1 MMIMT
6 SDDKRVMSGFPSLDK
21 ITGGFRPG
29 TVNVIA
35 GRPGAAKTTFALNVA
50 YNAAVKYNKRVFI
63 YALMGG
69 RDEVESICSKFIP
82 QDFIDVVKRHN
93 IWISGKFGSF
103 EEHIDT
109 CRKAIDDKQPELI
122 IIDCLESFYKYES
135 FEKERRQSMA
145 VAMSFLKQL
154 AEEYEI
160 PVIVL
165 SQFCLRVFPCS
176 STPDIWISDK
186 PTLDE
191 VARYGREPVVQGADV
206 IIIIWPEGYTSKSR
220 EVHLASSRNVH
231 LDVAKNKF
239 GDGDGGAVVKFE
251 RAKCK
256 YYEEE

>member
-1 MMIMT
+1 MIMT

-29 TVNVIA
+29 SLNVIA
-35 GRPGAAKTTFALNVA
+35 GRPGSGKTSLAMNIA
-50 YNAAVKYNKRVFI
+50 YNAAVKYNKRVLVI
-63 YALMGG
+63 SL
-69 RDEVESICSKFIP
+69 ELSKEELANRVLSFVSEGSL
-82 QDFIDVVKRHN
+82 DTAKDLVYIDDR
-93 IWISGKFGSF
+93 FGSF
-103 EEHIDT
+103 EGVQVNLREDIEKVHPD
-109 CRKAIDDKQPELI
+109 LI
-122 IIDCLESFYKYES
+122 IIDYLEVFYKYES

-154 AEEYEI
+154 AEKYEI

-239 GDGDGGAVVKFE
+239 GDGDVGTVVKFE